1 LSRVIWSE
9 VISFERGDLG
19 DLVEVGVLTA
29 GLGGSEIAD
38 GEVAD
43 RFAGSAVLDGD
54 LTVGL
59 V

>member
-1 LSRVIWSE
+1 MIWSE